1 MMVTLRK
8 LLILALGGLLI
19 RGVGGDL
26 SAANDVEVFVDLDGD
41 GFDDNESD
49 VNKDGVPDLVVPVEA
64 SQTLV
69 SAGDIFGGGTA
80 TASAKATRKTNAQRF
95 GLRSFSTRA
104 LCANRSGLKAGFPD
118 EQGTGTAAGA
128 AACPG
133 GVCGI

>member
-1 MMVTLRK
+1 MTVTLSK
-8 LLILALGGLLI
+8 LLVLALGGLLI
-19 RGVGGDL
+19 MGVGGNV
-26 SAANDVEVFVDLDGD
+26 SAANNVEVFVDLDGD

-64 SQTLV
+64 PQMLV
-69 SAGDIFGGGTA
+69 SADDIFGGTA
-80 TASAKATRKTNAQRF
+80 TAPAKATKKTNAQHF

-104 LCANRSGLKAGFPD
+104 QSVSRSGLKCGFPD
-118 EQGTGTAAGA
+118 EQGTGTAAGS

>member
-1 MMVTLRK
+1 MVVTLSK
-8 LLILALGGLLI
+8 LLVLALGGLLI
-19 RGVGGDL
+19 MGAGGNV
-26 SAANDVEVFVDLDGD
+26 SAANNVEVFVDFDGD

-64 SQTLV
+64 PQMLV

-80 TASAKATRKTNAQRF
+80 TAPAKASKKTNAQRF
-95 GLRSFSTRA
+95 ALRMFSTRA
-104 LCANRSGLKAGFPD
+104 QCISRCGLKAGFPD
-118 EQGTGTAAGA
+118 EQGTGTAAGS

>member
-1 MMVTLRK
+1 MMVTPSK

-19 RGVGGDL
+19 LGAGGNIW
-26 SAANDVEVFVDLDGD
+26 AANIVEVFVDLDGD

-49 VNKDGVPDLVVPVEA
+49 VNKDGVPDLVVPVA
-64 SQTLV
+64 VPQMLV
-69 SAGDIFGGGTA
+69 SADDIFGGGTA
-80 TASAKATRKTNAQRF
+80 TAPTRAAKKTNAQHF

-104 LCANRSGLKAGFPD
+104 QSVSRSGLKCGFPD
-118 EQGTGTAAGA
+118 EQGTGTAAGS